1 MVLRLYHTR
10 LDGKRPISQ
19 QESQLSESFT
29 VDGGGRWRGEVTTN
43 YRIEHPL
50 GHLQH
55 ARRLKRVQ
63 RTAQNDLPVLRD
75 RVEDPHPATVP
86 WVPAIQNFP

>member
-10 LDGKRPISQ
+10 LHGKRAIGQ
-19 QESQLSESFT
+19 QALQLSERFT
-29 VDGGGRWRGEVTTN
+29 IDDGGRCRGEVTTN

-55 ARRLKRVQ
+55 ARRLERVQ

-75 RVEDPHPATVP
+75 RVENPHPATIP
-86 WVPAIQNFP
+86 GVPAIQNFP